1 MRAKS
6 QGRLKV
12 VIDMTFPKYFRF
24 LERSRCTPQEKLQ
37 AVQMYSNNEGKMR
50 QDLLKSVLS
59 DKSNL
64 LAQID
69 EKSVEESRH
78 SFKK

>member
-1 MRAKS
+1 
-6 QGRLKV
+6 
-12 VIDMTFPKYFRF
+12 
-24 LERSRCTPQEKLQ
+24 
-37 AVQMYSNNEGKMR
+37 MR
-50 QDLLKSVLS
+50 QDLLRSVLG

-78 SFKK
+78 HSIKGAICVNNIK